1 PEGLPAVAP
10 LADDLAK
17 LEFKLSEPGLRRDL
31 GDMPRVD
38 LPSRPT
44 DGPWLAAFRDRR
56 SHRTFL
62 SESISFAGFGR
73 GLGALAEEEGA
84 GRPRFAASDP
94 SLDIFVGV
102 KPGRVEG
109 VVGGLSRYDPAWHRR
124 VLVEAGLEIGPLAHA
139 SVNRV
144 IAESAA
150 FNVLLVGSASGEA
163 HDAGLLAAGVAGQA
177 LMEDGP
183 GVGLGVCPIG
193 TLDLGGEDRRF
204 RGSQLLHSL
213 LGGAVVPQAQ
223 RGAADAAPGTAA
235 GELQGRTP
243 VQLVRPNQLKRPV

>member
-1 PEGLPAVAP
+1 HRIELGEIETALQQVENVQAAVVTAVENGEERRLVAYVVLKPAVDDPLAAPLEPEGLPAVAP

-62 SESISFAGFGR
+62 SESISFADFGR

-94 SLDIFVGV
+94 SLEIFVGV

-109 VVGGLSRYDPAWHRR
+109 VVGGLYRYDPAWHRL

-163 HDAGLLAAGVAGQA
+163 HDAGL
-177 LMEDGP
+177 
-183 GVGLGVCPIG
+183 
-193 TLDLGGEDRRF
+193 
-204 RGSQLLHSL
+204 
-213 LGGAVVPQAQ
+213 
-223 RGAADAAPGTAA
+223 
-235 GELQGRTP
+235 
-243 VQLVRPNQLKRPV
+243 